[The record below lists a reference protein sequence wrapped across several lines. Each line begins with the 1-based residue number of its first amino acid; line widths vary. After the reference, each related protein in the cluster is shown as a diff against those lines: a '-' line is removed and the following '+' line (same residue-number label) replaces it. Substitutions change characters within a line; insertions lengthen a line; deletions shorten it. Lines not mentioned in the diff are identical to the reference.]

1 MKNIDLAFCFKG
13 ARQYIHGTDM
23 LNQCTALLREKLG
36 GGLEQLDFV
45 IHRMTDRNL
54 CLSLY
59 PAESVPDFDALEVA
73 GLKFAVA
80 GKYWDARLSDA
91 DDSPDCRYPY
101 DEDVVVHLSSL
112 DAVGR
117 QIVLQQEAPYS
128 EIETLVAMTKAL
140 HQKVF
145 PELDGSWVFCRWS
158 SPRWPL
164 AENLRGVCI
173 KLTQTLGTR
182 LTRSEVSLDGKML
195 GHIYFSARSSK

>member
-1 MKNIDLAFCFKG
+1 MKNVDLAFCFKG

-23 LNQCTALLREKLG
+23 LNQCTTVLREKLV
-36 GGLEQLDFV
+36 GGLEQIDFV

-59 PAESVPDFDALEVA
+59 PAESAPEFDVQEVA
-73 GLKFAVA
+73 GLKFSVA
-80 GKYWDARLSDA
+80 GKYWDARLTDA

-117 QIVLQQEAPYS
+117 QIVLQQETPYS

-145 PELDGSWVFCRWS
+145 PDLSGSWVFCRWS

-164 AENLRGVCI
+164 DNSLNGVRI
-173 KLTQTLGTR
+173 QLIHALGTR